1 MKGTCYVS
9 YSHNKRHKIKQ
20 TENCLKDIQSLIH
33 RAIQKTITDLESEN
47 NGKSE
52 KTDKITKKTS

>member
-1 MKGTCYVS
+1 MS

-20 TENCLKDIQSLIH
+20 TEIQLKDIQSLVH
-33 RAIQKTITDLESEN
+33 RAIQKTITDLEN
-47 NGKSE
+47 NNAGKSE